1 MEKKRP
7 SRSEDDEEDDD
18 FEDVDDKIVMKEL
31 TDSSKWPI
39 ARTIFTTLTLKGKI
53 LIEKISEKKSKLVM
67 EIQDLGISKL
77 DMHKGEVNKVKKAA
91 EGK

>member
-1 MEKKRP
+1 MEKRP

-18 FEDVDDKIVMKEL
+18 FEDDDGNVVMKEL

-39 ARTIFTTLTLKGKI
+39 ARTIFTTLTVKGKL
-53 LIEKISEKKSKLVM
+53 LIEKISEEKSKLVM
-67 EIQDLGISKL
+67 EIQGLDISKL
-77 DMHKGEVNKVKKAA
+77 DMHKGEVNKVKKSA